1 MKQYQ
6 DERTLQ
12 VRNRIYAELMRIM
25 LCVVVLSFC
34 IKTLYF
40 HMDLA
45 QCMTEYILM
54 ILAPVYQAVRIRQT
68 EVVLGTGKDSHSPA
82 AAPSNSFFP
91 AEKRMDKRGFSRTAA
106 PCGLCASVPCDT
118 VSFFPCGEKTG
129 GKPGKTL

>member
-34 IKTLYF
+34 IKTLYYHLCYRAF
-40 HMDLA
+40 RYA
-45 QCMTEYILM
+45 
-54 ILAPVYQAVRIRQT
+54 
-68 EVVLGTGKDSHSPA
+68 HSGYPA

-91 AEKRMDKRGFSRTAA
+91 AEKRMDKRGFFRTAA
-106 PCGLCASVPCDT
+106 SCGLCASVPCDT